1 MKKFEIG
8 EILMIKESF
17 DLRKQNSNGNTDH
30 IEKLNSIIT
39 KLRFPIKNLTSMQRA
54 IINGCVKEFAIYPNQ
69 EILNKSDYELLV
81 SKKEIE
87 KDCLR
92 IDIASKI
99 LNKIKK
105 RTESKRRLFED
116 SFEKIN
122 KICNSK
128 KVYYSITNDGK
139 IFKIGIV
146 TGKDEGLKTELGLT
160 TTLSNFEIGFLS
172 EKSFMKSSKPTE
184 LADYIKG
191 YGKENKL
198 TENQN
203 RFIHIVKKASA

>member
-1 MKKFEIG
+1 
-8 EILMIKESF
+8 MIKESF
-17 DLRKQNSNGNTDH
+17 ELRKQNSNGNTDH

-39 KLRFPIKNLTSMQRA
+39 KLKFPIKNLTSMQRA
-54 IINGCVKEFAIYPNQ
+54 IINGCVKEFAIYPNE
-69 EILNKSDYELLV
+69 EILNKSDYELLL

-99 LNKIKK
+99 LNKLKK
-105 RTESKRRLFED
+105 RTESKRKLFED
-116 SFEKIN
+116 RFETIN

-128 KVYYSITNDGK
+128 KVYFSITNDGK
-139 IFKIGIV
+139 IYKIGIV
-146 TGKDEGLKTELGLT
+146 TGKDKGLKTELGLT
-160 TTLSNFEIGFLS
+160 STLSNFEIGFLS

-184 LADYIKG
+184 LADYIKR

-203 RFIHIVKKASA
+203 RFINIVEKACA

>member
-191 YGKENKL
+191 YEKENKL

>member
-1 MKKFEIG
+1 
-8 EILMIKESF
+8 MIKESI
-17 DLRKQNSNGNTDH
+17 DLRKQNSNDNLDH

-39 KLRFPIKNLTSMQRA
+39 KLKFPIKNLTSMQRA
-54 IINGCVKEFAIYPNQ
+54 IINGCVKEFAIYPNE
-69 EILNKSDYELLV
+69 EILNKSDYELLL

-87 KDCLR
+87 KECLR

-105 RTESKRRLFED
+105 RTEPKKRLFEN
-116 SFEKIN
+116 SFETIN

-139 IFKIGIV
+139 IYKIGIV
-146 TGKDEGLKTELGLT
+146 TGKDKGLKTELGLT
-160 TTLSNFEIGFLS
+160 STLSNFEIGFLS

-184 LADYIKG
+184 LANYIKR

-203 RFIHIVKKASA
+203 RFINIVEKSCN